1 MMIYLPLHCE
11 RGTGYHTYQLLWESG
26 VMLGVVLG
34 KYVEDSMKR
43 QYLLALL
50 VCMVGLLVYQG
61 IIHHYFMQRM
71 RNR

>member
-1 MMIYLPLHCE
+1 
-11 RGTGYHTYQLLWESG
+11 
-26 VMLGVVLG
+26 MLGVVLG

-50 VCMVGLLVYQG
+50 VCMVGLLVYQVA
-61 IIHHYFMQRM
+61 IHRYFVRRM